1 MAVSI
6 PTKATINVV
15 STTSD
20 YSAKSNLKESPGS
33 FLTQATQLVFDD
45 IRRFQTSSQGYFTQA
60 ELDDFKYHAF
70 EGNVLWFMDELVGIE
85 SDWKKNASPG
95 IKDNTAYGYVQFT
108 EDSVETAVNRYINH
122 LERFNERRG
131 KRDWSPYGVP
141 LGYFVTPF
149 FVSNLKKKIDDGT
162 YNHKDD
168 LDALTYDQQLAL
180 AFVHL
185 HSKKSKDSN
194 FRLLSFGNRT
204 AATVIYTRNHHTNPD
219 QSTLNRLVGFFT
231 VHYKT
236 AQQTDIRL
244 KDVLPGA
251 LLADSI
257 LKELKTS
264 RFAGIIQSI
273 KARFGW

>member
-15 STTSD
+15 ATPSE
-20 YSAKSNLKESPGS
+20 YPAKSNLRESPGS
-33 FLTQATQLVFDD
+33 FLTQATQLVYDD

-60 ELDDFKYHAF
+60 ELDDFNYGNF

-85 SDWKKNASPG
+85 SDW
-95 IKDNTAYGYVQFT
+95 IKDAAAKSTTAYGYVQFT
-108 EDSVETAVNRYINH
+108 EATVETAVNRYIGH

-141 LGYFVTPF
+141 LGHFVTPF
-149 FVSNLKKKIDDGT
+149 FVSNLKKKIDNGT
-162 YNHKDD
+162 YNHEAD

-185 HSKKSKDSN
+185 HSKKSRDSN
-194 FRLLSFGNRT
+194 FRLLSFGDRS
-204 AATVIYTRNHHTNPD
+204 AATIIYTRNHHTNPD
-219 QSTLNRLVGFFT
+219 QPTLERMVGFFT
-231 VHYKT
+231 AHYNV
-236 AQQTDIRL
+236 AEQAAIQA

-251 LLADSI
+251 LLADSL

>member
-15 STTSD
+15 STTSE
-20 YSAKSNLKESPGS
+20 YSAKSNLRESPGS

-60 ELDDFKYHAF
+60 ELDDFNYGNF

-85 SDWKKNASPG
+85 SDW
-95 IKDNTAYGYVQFT
+95 IKDAAAKSTTAYGYVQFT
-108 EDSVETAVNRYINH
+108 EDSVETAVNRYIGH
-122 LERFNERRG
+122 LDRFNARRDT
-131 KRDWSPYGVP
+131 RDWSPYGVP
-141 LGYFVTPF
+141 LGHFVTPF
-149 FVSNLKKKIDDGT
+149 FVSNLKKKIDNGT
-162 YNHKDD
+162 YNHEAD

-185 HSKKSKDSN
+185 HSKTSRDSN
-194 FRLLSFGNRT
+194 FRLLSFGNV
-204 AATVIYTRNHHTNPD
+204 AAAKELYTRNHHTNPD
-219 QSTLNRLVGFFT
+219 QATLNRLAGFFT
-231 VHYKT
+231 AHYNVAKNT
-236 AQQTDIRL
+236 AIQA

-251 LLADSI
+251 LLADSL

-264 RFAGIIQSI
+264 RYAGLIQTI
-273 KARFGW
+273 KTRFGW

>member
-6 PTKATINVV
+6 PTQATINVV
-15 STTSD
+15 STTSE
-20 YSAKSNLKESPGS
+20 YSAKSNLRESPGS

-85 SDWKKNASPG
+85 SDW
-95 IKDNTAYGYVQFT
+95 IKDAAAKSTTAYGYVQFT
-108 EDSVETAVNRYINH
+108 EDSVETAVNRYIGH
-122 LERFNERRG
+122 LDRFNARRDT
-131 KRDWSPYGVP
+131 RNWRPYGVP
-141 LGYFVTPF
+141 LGTFVTPF
-149 FVSNLKKKIDDGT
+149 FVGNLKKKIDNGT
-162 YNHKDD
+162 YNHEAD

-185 HSKKSKDSN
+185 HSKTSRDSN
-194 FRLLSFGNRT
+194 FRLLSFGNV
-204 AATVIYTRNHHTNPD
+204 AAAKELYTRNHHTNPD
-219 QSTLNRLVGFFT
+219 QATLNRLAGFFT

-236 AQQTDIRL
+236 AQQTDVRL

-251 LLADSI
+251 LLADSL